1 MGYKTNQMLLDW
13 QLSTIHCSPNDMDE
27 SNYTFSYR
35 HVHTTL
41 IELMS
46 KSPLL
51 VFKLYNL
58 FTSNGNLAV
67 LNKLFR
73 YIFLFKLTHIH
84 ETIFFLANQFNL
96 PFVGDNWIIKENQ
109 KMMRIL
115 FSQIMMWLR
124 LKTKIKLSTKTDIF
138 PIIFIWMCST
148 LSKSDVIVIKIKI
161 CKNLSMSSLKFKN
174 LRNLRLPNKYPT

>member
-1 MGYKTNQMLLDW
+1 
-13 QLSTIHCSPNDMDE
+13 
-27 SNYTFSYR
+27 
-35 HVHTTL
+35 
-41 IELMS
+41 MS

-51 VFKLYNL
+51 VWKLYNL

-67 LNKLFR
+67 LNT
-73 YIFLFKLTHIH
+73 FLCRFKLTHIH
-84 ETIFFLANQFNL
+84 ETIFFWQTSSNYHLWGIL
-96 PFVGDNWIIKENQ
+96 KENQ

-148 LSKSDVIVIKIKI
+148 LSKSDVNFIKIKI